1 VRLGAWLL
9 SKGKIT
15 EDQLQRALQHQEFFG
30 GRIGTSLI
38 KLGYV
43 DEDTLGEYLAD
54 VSGAPYASPAR
65 LDSLTAEVLALVPAR
80 LAAQYRVIPIGAEG
94 RRLRLAMRDPKD
106 LIALDEIAFLTGMSI
121 EPSVATEFRIQ
132 QALERYYQ
140 VASSPVVQVT
150 GASPVPRSATPA
162 EATVAAP
169 AKPPNRHEVGLDG
182 LPLDADPDTPGSLV
196 ADAIRGLPREVGPS
210 DDAAPP
216 TSLQQW
222 RIAQREIPDE
232 IPETPG
238 PPSRTVYATG
248 PAAVATLAAPAA
260 LAEAA
265 PSPSAIVEAAPE
277 TSLEASS
284 RRLQRAETRDEI
296 FEVLLDFASAHFRR
310 SALFV
315 AHSDRVSGWGGRGP
329 GIDSTR
335 VRQVQVALDRPSLFS
350 LVRSGADHY
359 YGPVNDQPANT
370 RLFLDLGFPAP
381 ERALLVPLLIKERP
395 TVVLYADNAADLATA
410 PDIQTL
416 RRLLAKAS
424 LALEILILKNKIV
437 SR

>member
-1 VRLGAWLL
+1 LRLGAWLL
-9 SKGKIT
+9 SKGKIN
-15 EDQLQRALQHQEFFG
+15 EEQLERALQHQQFFG

-38 KLGYV
+38 KLGYI

-54 VSGAPYASPAR
+54 VSGTPYASPAR

-121 EPSVATEFRIQ
+121 EPSVSTEFRIQ

-140 VASSPVVQVT
+140 VASTPVVAVT
-150 GASPVPRSATPA
+150 GTEPVPRASAPTAAAATPIQ
-162 EATVAAP
+162 AP
-169 AKPPNRHEVGLDG
+169 GRPEIGLDG
-182 LPLDADPDTPGSLV
+182 LPLDAEADVLGSHYATGSPGQPG
-196 ADAIRGLPREVGPS
+196 DANGS
-210 DDAAPP
+210 DEAVPP

-232 IPETPG
+232 IPEPE
-238 PPSRTVYATG
+238 PQPARAIYATG
-248 PAAVATLAAPAA
+248 PAAAAALAAPVETV
-260 LAEAA
+260 EAA
-265 PSPSAIVEAAPE
+265 PPPPAAAEAAPE

-284 RRLQRAETRDEI
+284 RRLQKAETRDEI
-296 FEVLLDFASAHFRR
+296 FEVLLDFASANFRR

-315 AHSDRVSGWGGRGP
+315 VHADRVSGWGGRGA
-329 GIDSTR
+329 GIDSAR
-335 VRQVQVALDRPSLFS
+335 VRQVQVGLDRPSLFG
-350 LVRSGADHY
+350 LIRSGADHY

-381 ERALLVPLLIKERP
+381 ERALLVPLLIKDRP
-395 TVVLYADNAADLATA
+395 TVILYADNAADLATT
-410 PDIQTL
+410 PDIPTL

-424 LALEILILKNKIV
+424 LALEILILKNKIA

>member
-1 VRLGAWLL
+1 MRLGAWLL

-15 EDQLQRALQHQEFFG
+15 EDQLGRALQHQQFFG

-38 KLGYV
+38 KLGYI
-43 DEDTLGEYLAD
+43 DEDTLGEYLSD

-65 LDSLTAEVLALVPAR
+65 LDRLTAELLALVPAR

-121 EPSVATEFRIQ
+121 EPSVSTEFRIQ

-140 VASSPVVQVT
+140 VASSPVVPVT
-150 GASPVPRSATPA
+150 GAAPVPRSAVPA
-162 EATVAAP
+162 AAAAAAP
-169 AKPPNRHEVGLDG
+169 AQDRPEVGLDG
-182 LPLDADPDTPGSLV
+182 LPFDAEPDALGSQLAPG
-196 ADAIRGLPREVGPS
+196 APELPEEAVGS
-210 DDAAPP
+210 DGAVPP

-232 IPETPG
+232 IPEPEA
-238 PPSRTVYATG
+238 PSPRVVYATG
-248 PAAVATLAAPAA
+248 PAAAAA
-260 LAEAA
+260 LAGPAER
-265 PSPSAIVEAAPE
+265 VEAAPPPPEVVEAPSE

-284 RRLQRAETRDEI
+284 RRLQKAETRDEI

-315 AHSDRVSGWGGRGP
+315 VHSDRVSGWGGRGP
-329 GIDSTR
+329 GIDSAR
-335 VRQVQVALDRPSLFS
+335 VRQVQVGLDRPSLFG
-350 LVRSGADHY
+350 LIRSGAEHY
-359 YGPVNDQPANT
+359 YGPVSDQPANT

-381 ERALLVPLLIKERP
+381 ERAVLVPLLIKDRP
-395 TVVLYADNAADLATA
+395 TVILYADNAADLATT
-410 PDIQTL
+410 PDIPTV

-424 LALEILILKNKIV
+424 LALEILILKNKIA

>member
-1 VRLGAWLL
+1 LRLGAWLL
-9 SKGKIT
+9 SKGKLT
-15 EDQLQRALQHQEFFG
+15 DDQLQRALQHQQFFG

-38 KLGYV
+38 KLGYI

-54 VSGAPYASPAR
+54 VSGTPYAPPAR

-121 EPSVATEFRIQ
+121 EPSVSTEFRIQ

-140 VASSPVVQVT
+140 VASSPVVPVT
-150 GASPVPRSATPA
+150 GAASVPRSAAP
-162 EATVAAP
+162 AAP
-169 AKPPNRHEVGLDG
+169 APSLAPGHPEVGLDG
-182 LPLDADPDTPGSLV
+182 LPLDADPDPLGSQLPTGSRTPTGNTV
-196 ADAIRGLPREVGPS
+196 AP
-210 DDAAPP
+210 DDATPP

-232 IPETPG
+232 IPGPEG
-238 PPSRTVYATG
+238 PPPRVVYATG
-248 PAAVATLAAPAA
+248 PAVAAALSAPAEP
-260 LAEAA
+260 AETAHPA
-265 PSPSAIVEAAPE
+265 PTVVTPAPE
-277 TSLEASS
+277 ALIETSS
-284 RRLQRAETRDEI
+284 RRLQKADTRDEI
-296 FEVLLDFASAHFRR
+296 FEVLLDFTSAHFRR

-315 AHSDRVSGWGGRGP
+315 VHADRVSGWGGRGP
-329 GIDSTR
+329 GIESAR
-335 VRQVQVALDRPSLFS
+335 VRQVQVGLDRPSLFGF
-350 LVRSGADHY
+350 LRSGADHF
-359 YGPVNDQPANT
+359 YGPVSDQPANT

-395 TVVLYADNAADLATA
+395 TVILYADNAADFATT
-410 PDIQTL
+410 PDIPTL
-416 RRLLAKAS
+416 RRLLGKAS
-424 LALEILILKNKIV
+424 LALEILILKNKIA

>member
-1 VRLGAWLL
+1 LRLGAWLQ
-9 SKGKIT
+9 SKAKIT
-15 EDQLQRALQHQEFFG
+15 EDQLERALQHQQFFG

-38 KLGYV
+38 KLGYI

-121 EPSVATEFRIQ
+121 EPSVSTEFRIQ

-140 VASSPVVQVT
+140 VASTPVLPVT
-150 GASPVPRSATPA
+150 GAAPVPRSA
-162 EATVAAP
+162 AP
-169 AKPPNRHEVGLDG
+169 AAAAATAPAPDRPEVGLDG
-182 LPLDADPDTPGSLV
+182 LPLDAEPDALGGHPAPG
-196 ADAIRGLPREVGPS
+196 ARELFGEEDGS
-210 DDAAPP
+210 DGAAPP

-232 IPETPG
+232 IPEPEG
-238 PPSRTVYATG
+238 PSPRAVYATG
-248 PAAVATLAAPAA
+248 PAAAAALAAPAERI
-260 LAEAA
+260 EAA
-265 PSPSAIVEAAPE
+265 PPPPTVTEAPPE

-284 RRLQRAETRDEI
+284 HRLQKAETRDEI

-315 AHSDRVSGWGGRGP
+315 VHSDRVSGWGGRGP
-329 GIDSTR
+329 GIDSAR
-335 VRQVQVALDRPSLFS
+335 VRQVQVGLDRPSLFG
-350 LVRSGADHY
+350 LIRSRADHY
-359 YGPVNDQPANT
+359 YGPVSDQPANT

-381 ERALLVPLLIKERP
+381 ERALLVPLLIKDRP
-395 TVVLYADNAADLATA
+395 TVILYADNAADLATT
-410 PDIQTL
+410 PDIPTL

-424 LALEILILKNKIV
+424 LALEILILRNKIAG
-437 SR
+437 R

>member
-15 EDQLQRALQHQEFFG
+15 EDQLQRALQHQQFFG
-30 GRIGTSLI
+30 GRVGTSLI

-43 DEDTLGEYLAD
+43 DEDTLGEYLSD
-54 VSGAPYASPAR
+54 VSGAPYASPSR

-121 EPSVATEFRIQ
+121 EPNVATEFRIQ

-140 VASSPVVQVT
+140 VASTPVVPLT
-150 GASPVPRSATPA
+150 GAAPVPRAAATESVPP
-162 EATVAAP
+162 AP
-169 AKPPNRHEVGLDG
+169 AKQATRSEVGLDG
-182 LPLDADPDTPGSLV
+182 LPLDAEPDASLLGGTL
-196 ADAIRGLPREVGPS
+196 RGLPQESDGP
-210 DDAAPP
+210 DGAAPP

-232 IPETPG
+232 IPEPPG
-238 PPSRTVYATG
+238 PSQRTVYATG
-248 PAAVATLAAPAA
+248 PAAVAA
-260 LAEAA
+260 LA
-265 PSPSAIVEAAPE
+265 SPVEQVDPPPPPPAVATAPE

-315 AHSDRVSGWGGRGP
+315 VHADRVSGWGGRGP
-329 GIDSTR
+329 GIDSAR
-335 VRQVQVALDRPSLFS
+335 IRQVQVALDRPSLFA
-350 LVRSGADHY
+350 LLRSGADHY

-395 TVVLYADNAADLATA
+395 TVVLYADNAADLATT
-410 PDIQTL
+410 PDIPTL

-424 LALEILILKNKIV
+424 LALEILILKNKIA

>member
-1 VRLGAWLL
+1 MRLGAWLL

-15 EDQLQRALQHQEFFG
+15 EDQLQRALQHQQFFG

-38 KLGYV
+38 KLGYI

-54 VSGAPYASPAR
+54 VSGTPYASPAR

-80 LAAQYRVIPIGAEG
+80 LAAQYRVIPIGVEG

-121 EPSVATEFRIQ
+121 EPSVSTEYRIQ

-140 VASSPVVQVT
+140 VASTLVVPVT
-150 GASPVPRSATPA
+150 GAAPVPRPA
-162 EATVAAP
+162 AQGAAAP
-169 AKPPNRHEVGLDG
+169 APPQSDGRPEVGLDG
-182 LPLDADPDTPGSLV
+182 LPLDAEPGPPGSHL
-196 ADAIRGLPREVGPS
+196 ARGAQGPAGETDEP

-222 RIAQREIPDE
+222 RIAQREIPDQMPA
-232 IPETPG
+232 PEA
-238 PPSRTVYATG
+238 PPPRAIYATG
-248 PAAVATLAAPAA
+248 PAAVAA
-260 LAEAA
+260 LST
-265 PSPSAIVEAAPE
+265 PVEAAEAVLPPPAVVEPARE
-277 TSLEASS
+277 TSIEASS
-284 RRLQRAETRDEI
+284 RRLQKAETRDEI

-315 AHSDRVSGWGGRGP
+315 AHADRVSGWGGRGP
-329 GIDSTR
+329 GIDSAR
-335 VRQVQVALDRPSLFS
+335 VRQVQVGLDRPSLFS
-350 LVRSGADHY
+350 FVRSGADHY
-359 YGPVNDQPANT
+359 YGPVSDQPANT

-395 TVVLYADNAADLATA
+395 TVILYADNAADLATA
-410 PDIQTL
+410 PDIPTL

-424 LALEILILKNKIV
+424 LALEILILKNKIA